1 MKKNIKEIYK
11 EINRVERE
19 YIKLLNRAKSEI
31 DRKKRPHRVYF
42 FALKVRAS
50 AFNAI

>member
-31 DRKKRPHRVYF
+31 DRKK
-42 FALKVRAS
+42 KTS
-50 AFNAI
+50 